1 MDNETITLDFK
12 PVPDKKIISKL
23 KKVDNVRKLEL
34 SFGYDSYK
42 QFNLPLKK
50 YLGVMGEIFD
60 KFGNGVNVSLT

>member
-34 SFGYDSYK
+34 SFGYDS
-42 QFNLPLKK
+42 L
-50 YLGVMGEIFD
+50 
-60 KFGNGVNVSLT
+60 